1 MQRNLTILFHC
12 TDSTLYQLV
21 SCYLNL
27 QAFRIVA
34 SMKQKDVLQKIDRQ
48 KFSAIVLGTESEIFL
63 DEFMFATHQKDNLN
77 FGVPVILMN
86 DPAHQIQI
94 ESNFASSIKGMVN
107 IPFTL
112 NDIHKALIVAIA
124 ASKK

>member
-27 QAFRIVA
+27 QGLRIVA
-34 SMKQKDVLQKIDRQ
+34 SMKHKDVLQKIDRQ
-48 KFSAIVLGTESEIFL
+48 KFTAIVLGTESEVFL
-63 DEFMFATHQKDNLN
+63 DEFLYATSQKDNLN
-77 FGVPVILMN
+77 CGVPVVLMN
-86 DPAHQIQI
+86 DPKHQIQV
-94 ESNFASSIKGMVN
+94 EANFTSSIKGIVN

-112 NDIHKALIVAIA
+112 SDIHKALIVAIA
-124 ASKK
+124 AAKK

>member
-27 QAFRIVA
+27 QGLRIVA

-48 KFSAIVLGTESEIFL
+48 KFSAMILGSESEVFL
-63 DEFMFATHQKDNLN
+63 DEFMYATSQKDNMN
-77 FGVPVILMN
+77 FGVPVVLMN
-86 DPAHQIQI
+86 DPRQNIQV
-94 ESNFASSIKGMVN
+94 ESNFTPSIKGIVN

-112 NDIHKALIVAIA
+112 SDIHKSLIVAIA
-124 ASKK
+124 SAKK

>member
-27 QAFRIVA
+27 QGFRIVA

-48 KFSAIVLGTESEIFL
+48 KFSAMVLGTESEVFL
-63 DEFMFATHQKDNLN
+63 DEFLYATSQKDNMN
-77 FGVPVILMN
+77 FGVPLVLMN
-86 DPAHQIQI
+86 DPAQKIQV
-94 ESNFASSIKGMVN
+94 EADLASSIKGIVN

-112 NDIHKALIVAIA
+112 NEIHKALIVAA
-124 ASKK
+124 ASAKK